1 MFSKIPL
8 LDSKAKVKVI
18 FDDDSILI
26 GVVDHWTSPGDSEKG
41 VEELTIVPTQG
52 NLKGNYINF
61 DETEVKSIE
70 VID

>member
-1 MFSKIPL
+1 MFANIPL
-8 LDSKAKVKVI
+8 LDSKVKVKVI

-26 GVVDHWTSPGDSEKG
+26 GIVDHWTSPGDSEKN
-41 VEELTIVPTQG
+41 VEELTIVPIQG

-70 VID
+70 IID